1 MSSSV
6 RSRVLGALVVAV
18 AAGCATAPRP
28 ADPALDQA
36 VSELLQGDA
45 ASALAAL
52 DHVDPAN
59 VTEKRRA
66 VIDCVRAR
74 FAGGDSPNDLPP
86 ISSALL
92 KTYQRYWRE
101 AMLNKDSR
109 AKAEQG
115 LLASLQAMPALA
127 AAKDRASLDSLA
139 DQAVTAIEGEG
150 LHALTGK
157 TEPLYEL
164 MIWKSEETRIYD
176 VQLPENPVKVKVV
189 FLDQFAS
196 TGWAGY
202 ATCGVAQTGGWAKP
216 DALYAVRSSYD
227 LASENFR
234 VSYLAHE
241 GQHFSDYGK
250 YPALEQPELEYRAKL
265 TEIALSKDTTAE
277 LLRHFATQGGPSRD
291 SPHAFADRQ
300 VTLAL
305 KDVPMDRV
313 REAAAAKLRE
323 SSATIERLGAKT
335 TKRFLPD

>member
-1 MSSSV
+1 M
-6 RSRVLGALVVAV
+6 RSWSWAALLA
-18 AAGCATAPRP
+18 ALLAGCAAVPSP
-28 ADPALDQA
+28 PDPALDEA
-36 VSELLQGDA
+36 VSDLLQADA
-45 ASALAAL
+45 AAALAAL
-52 DHVDPAN
+52 DRVDPAH
-59 VTEKRRA
+59 VTAKRRT

-74 FAGGDSPNDLPP
+74 FAGGSAPNDLPP
-86 ISSALL
+86 VSSALL
-92 KTYQRYWRE
+92 EAYQRYWRE
-101 AMLNKDSR
+101 AMLKR
-109 AKAEQG
+109 VPREKAEEG
-115 LLASLQAMPALA
+115 LLASLRAMPALA
-127 AAKDRASLDSLA
+127 GAKDASSLDSLT
-139 DQAVTAIEGEG
+139 DYAVTAIEREG

-189 FLDQFAS
+189 FLDRFAS
-196 TGWAGY
+196 AGWAGY

-227 LASENFR
+227 LDSENFR

-241 GQHFSDYGK
+241 GQHFSDYGR

-277 LLRHFATQGGPSRD
+277 LLERFASQGGTSRD

-305 KDVPMDRV
+305 KGVPMDGV